1 MPVLLASS
9 TTSGTP
15 EAQAQPGLL
24 ASDGAVRRWLDLAL
38 DLVFPPRCAGCGR
51 VDARWC
57 ARCQRRLEALPLAA
71 PVTPHPPLA
80 AAAATGPH
88 EGLLQRAVWAL
99 KFDNGRHLA
108 GPLGDRLAA
117 RLSALDWPADA
128 VIVPVPLHPARLAER
143 GYNQS
148 QLLAEQLAAS
158 TGRLCMPYALKR
170 VRQTRSQVGLD
181 RDQRQAN
188 MAGAFAAESEQ
199 ISGRSVLLLD
209 DVYTTGST
217 MAACAE
223 AAHAAGARAV
233 YGLTVTAAG
242 G

>member
-1 MPVLLASS
+1 MPGLFASS

-24 ASDGAVRRWLDLAL
+24 ASDGAVRRWLGLAL

-51 VDARWC
+51 VDVRWC
-57 ARCQRRLEALPLAA
+57 ARCQRSLDAVPLTAL
-71 PVTPHPPLA
+71 VTPHPPLA
-80 AAAATGPH
+80 DAAATGPH

-108 GPLGDRLAA
+108 GPLSDRLAA
-117 RLSALDWPADA
+117 RLRTLAWPADA
-128 VIVPVPLHPARLAER
+128 VIVPVPLHPSRLAER

-148 QLLAEQLAAS
+148 QLLAEQLAVS
-158 TGRLCMPYALKR
+158 VGRLCMPHALRR

-181 RDQRQAN
+181 HSQRQAN
-188 MAGAFAAESEQ
+188 MAGAFAAAPEQ
-199 ISGRSVLLLD
+199 ISGHNVLLLD

-217 MAACAE
+217 MAACAD
-223 AAHAAGARAV
+223 AALAAGAQAV